1 MASSLKNFIHSLDPK
16 SLPRILQIQSGF
28 YDEGLMYEKLGH
40 ECCLSTG
47 DVIKVVALDIKKIL
61 ASNQG
66 SEDATLQS
74 TTVELPLNF
83 PGLCRVVADKTPY
96 VNVQEIVNK
105 VWIGSTQHEQPCF
118 YCSKDMQ
125 VENLTIK
132 QGEKFVFMSVED
144 PNETLT
150 VNCEV
155 KRNGQVHAFPLPLSQ
170 EGDFHECQDDQIY
183 TLEEVAKW
191 KIPKSR
197 TRRVLFI
204 NTGKAGYSPEL
215 LPKNFGSCVVL
226 EAIYELHA
234 VMKFQKEIVHF
245 HSDLDVEV
253 EDVTD
258 HYNINSFLQPLS
270 VKDLLERADTGS
282 PFVVAVIEGSIG
294 NKHSYNLL
302 CPGREIVIYERCQA
316 GRILASEI
324 KNNSSKRHFLIP
336 TSYKGKFKR
345 KPREFP
351 TAYDLEIARNMK
363 EKLHVIATKAFDCPH
378 EEMCSV
384 SVGDEFLIPKYQKS
398 QAVEFG
404 RKCVE
409 AALPCEQIILPK
421 KANKTMLLPMFMEG
435 GFTEVVH
442 DKKQYDLLELCNY
455 FHLPLNVTV
464 AIRDLSIQED
474 ILAGIPCLQLEEE
487 IIDSCLLISNFNNP
501 TEIWEVSVHCLN
513 MSFQFLRKRPEDMVH
528 FPIKSIV
535 EEITEEQ
542 YYMMRKYKNQA
553 TNPPPRPPKIHI
565 IEESKSSYSTVP
577 VRYLFDTPEDDKNLY
592 GDTTKKWTFNQA
604 ASGPGLQSSC
614 QSDLEP
620 QENKEG
626 MDGIATLTD
635 HRRIK
640 DSSSS
645 ISVKFRAEQKSK
657 AGSNDKEEEKNKNIT
672 EKITKKTPAEY
683 S

>member
-1 MASSLKNFIHSLDPK
+1 MASTLKNFIHSLDPK

-28 YDEGLMYEKLGH
+28 YDEGSMYEKLGH

-61 ASNQG
+61 ASNQA
-66 SEDATLQS
+66 SEDANLQP

-83 PGLCRVVADKTPY
+83 PGLCRLVADKTPY
-96 VNVQEIVNK
+96 VNVEEIVNK
-105 VWIGSTQHEQPCF
+105 VWIGPTQHEQPCF

-132 QGEKFVFMSVED
+132 QGEKFAFMSVEHH
-144 PNETLT
+144 NETLT
-150 VNCEV
+150 VNCEI
-155 KRNGQVHAFPLPLSQ
+155 KRNDQVHAFPLALSQ
-170 EGDFHECQDDQIY
+170 EGDFYECQDDQIY

-191 KIPKSR
+191 KIPKSQ
-197 TRRVLFI
+197 TRKVLFI
-204 NTGKAGYSPEL
+204 DTGNAGYAPEL
-215 LPKNFGSCVVL
+215 LPKNFGNCVVL
-226 EAIYELHA
+226 EAIYEVHA
-234 VMKFQKEIVHF
+234 MMKFQKEIIQF

-270 VKDLLERADTGS
+270 VKDILEKTDTGS
-282 PFVVAVIEGSIG
+282 PFVVAVIEASIG

-302 CPGREIVIYERCQA
+302 GPGREIVIYKKCQA
-316 GRILASEI
+316 ARILASEI

-336 TSYKGKFKR
+336 TSYQGKFKR

-363 EKLHVIATKAFDCPH
+363 EKLHVVATKAFGCPH

-384 SVGDEFLIPKYQKS
+384 SVGDEFLIPKNQKS

-404 RKCVE
+404 RQCVQT
-409 AALPCEQIILPK
+409 ALPCEQIILPK
-421 KANKTMLLPMFMEG
+421 KAHKPILLPMFMEG

-442 DKKQYDLLELCNY
+442 DKKQYDLLELCND

-474 ILAGIPCLQLEEE
+474 ILAGVPWLRLEEE
-487 IIDSCLLISNFNNP
+487 INDSYLLISNFSNP

-513 MSFQFLRKRPEDMVH
+513 MTFQLLSEHPEDTVY
-528 FPIKSIV
+528 FPKKSVV
-535 EEITEEQ
+535 EEITEEK

-565 IEESKSSYSTVP
+565 VEESKSSFPTVP
-577 VRYLFDTPEDDKNLY
+577 VHHLFDTPEDDEVL
-592 GDTTKKWTFNQA
+592 W
-604 ASGPGLQSSC
+604 S
-614 QSDLEP
+614 
-620 QENKEG
+620 
-626 MDGIATLTD
+626 
-635 HRRIK
+635 
-640 DSSSS
+640 
-645 ISVKFRAEQKSK
+645 
-657 AGSNDKEEEKNKNIT
+657 
-672 EKITKKTPAEY
+672 
-683 S
+683 